1 MASITK
7 RNGRWTIRFIN
18 FDGTRR
24 TLALETTSDRQAL
37 NGKLRIE
44 ELVSSRKHGRAPD
57 PEVEAWLSKAKP
69 AMLVKLIEFG
79 LVNDPQAKLPTPTS
93 LSGFLAMYVDHK
105 RDDVKAST
113 KTTWQKPRGNLLE
126 FFGEDKLLSEIT
138 VGDATD
144 FERYLKTSARKMRY
158 GTAAKSTGLAPDTVR
173 RRIGIC
179 KQFFN
184 DAVDRQL
191 LTSNPF
197 SKLSSHMKGNRK
209 RDFFIKVD
217 VAYKVIE
224 ACPDAEWRLIF
235 ALSRFGGLR
244 CPSEHLALRLDDVDW
259 DRDRITIHSPKT
271 EHHEGQEFRVIPLF
285 PELRPYVEEVWNNA
299 AEGEEYFITRYRQ
312 ANVNFRT
319 RLLKIIKRA
328 GLRSWPKL
336 FHNLRAS
343 RQTELEEVFPS
354 HVVNKWIG
362 NSQEVAE
369 RHYLQVTDDHF
380 SRALQICARDA
391 TQSVANNKSDT
402 QELAKTR
409 NVSQNVARPVGV
421 EGLEPPTFAV

>member
-24 TLALETTSDRQAL
+24 TLALETTSDRQAT

-69 AMLVKLIEFG
+69 AILNKLVEFKLID
-79 LVNDPQAKLPTPTS
+79 DPDAEKTPTA
-93 LSGFLAMYVDHK
+93 LGDFLTMYVDHK
-105 RDDVKAST
+105 RDDVKPST
-113 KTTWQKPRGNLLE
+113 KLTWQKPRRNLLE
-126 FFGEDKLLSEIT
+126 FFGAEKLLSDVT
-138 VGDATD
+138 VGDAND

-158 GTAAKSTGLAPDTVR
+158 GDAEKSSGLKPDTVR

-184 DAVDRQL
+184 DAVDRKL
-191 LTSNPF
+191 LSSNPF
-197 SKLSSHMKGNRK
+197 SKLSSRLKGNRS
-209 RDFFIKVD
+209 RDFFITLD
-217 VAYKVIE
+217 MAYKVLD
-224 ACPDAEWRLIF
+224 ACPDKEWRLIF

-259 DRDRITIHSPKT
+259 DRERIVVHSPKT
-271 EHHEGQEFRVIPLF
+271 EHHEGQEYRIIPLF
-285 PELRPYVEEVWNNA
+285 PELRPFVEEVFNA
-299 AEGEEYFITRYRQ
+299 APEGEEFFITRYRDVN
-312 ANVNFRT
+312 ANLRT
-319 RLLKIIKRA
+319 TLLKIIKRA
-328 GLRSWPKL
+328 GLKSWPKL
-336 FHNLRAS
+336 FQNLRAS
-343 RQTELEEVFPS
+343 RQTELEEIFPS

-362 NSQEVAE
+362 NSREVAE
-369 RHYLQVTDDHF
+369 KHYLQVTDDHY

-391 TQSVANNKSDT
+391 SQASANDRSGIA
-402 QELAKTR
+402 EPAKTR
-409 NVSQNVARPVGV
+409 YVLQGAASKVGD
-421 EGLEPPTFAV
+421 EGLEPPTLSV